1 MPQPLFFSSPRILQ
15 KMDRPKAIL
24 KEKLRRSVVHMSD
37 WHSRPLEQVM
47 KELDSRPSGLTERE
61 SAQRLERLGPN
72 QLEPP
77 RKPSVLARVLGQ
89 LKDPM
94 ILVLLG
100 AAALSLAA
108 SGGEDW
114 LDGAIILII
123 VLVNGVISITQEDH
137 AQQALEE
144 LRRMSSPQ
152 AHVLREGRAKK
163 ISAAALVPGDVIL
176 LEAGD
181 MVPADARVM
190 ECSRLQ
196 ADESAMTGESVP
208 VEKGA
213 HDRLPEEAPL
223 GDRTNM
229 VLSGTMIT
237 AGRGTALVVATG
249 MDTQMGRIANLL
261 LEDKEGDT
269 PLQRKMGEISK
280 SLSFLCLSVCAVMFG
295 VGLIQGKNMLDMFLT
310 AVSLAVAA
318 IPEGLP
324 AIVTIVLAL
333 GVQRMAARGAIVK
346 KLPAVETLGCASVIC
361 SDKTGTLT
369 QNRMTVQEL
378 WTPAGGHRRDALLAG
393 CLCSDARLEWK
404 AGAPTAVGDPTEGAL
419 VVAAA
424 REGVDQEKEEQ
435 NWPRTA
441 DLPFDSGRKLMST
454 IHAREDGSWTV
465 FVKGA
470 PDILLERC
478 VAGPRGPLS
487 AQDRRAVLE
496 ANEAMAQKALRV
508 IAVARRELHI
518 LPPGLEPRA
527 VESGLTFLGLFGL
540 MDPPRP
546 EVKAAVARCH
556 LAGVRPVMITGDHRA
571 TAAAVARELDI
582 IRPGEW
588 TVTGGELDFMPQEV
602 LEEDIEKFAVF
613 ARVTPEHKMRIVKAW
628 QKRGHVVAMT
638 GDGVN
643 DAPALK
649 TADIGCAMGVAGT
662 DVAKG
667 AAHMILTDDNFST
680 IVSAIE
686 EGRGI
691 YSNIRKA
698 IHYLLSCNIG
708 EIFTIFAATLLDF
721 GQMPLVPVQLL
732 WLNLVTDSLPAL
744 ALGVEPVEE
753 GVMEEKPRDAAAG
766 LFDQKFS
773 FRLAWQG
780 LMVGGLT
787 LAAYFLGFTRL
798 AAPGMEGAVANTM
811 AFATLTL
818 CQLFHAF
825 NVRSEDRSLF
835 AQGAL
840 SNPAMNRAFLVG
852 MALQLSVLLV
862 PPLQG
867 VFAVTAM
874 DSAQWLAVFGLAAAP
889 IPICEITKALGR
901 KGERG
906 EREERSAVREK
917 AKR

>member
-1 MPQPLFFSSPRILQ
+1 
-15 KMDRPKAIL
+15 
-24 KEKLRRSVVHMSD
+24 MSD
-37 WHSRPLEQVM
+37 WHSRPLDQVM

-213 HDRLPEEAPL
+213 HDRLPEEAAL

-333 GVQRMAARGAIVK
+333 GIQRMAARGAIVK

>member
-1 MPQPLFFSSPRILQ
+1 MG
-15 KMDRPKAIL
+15 
-24 KEKLRRSVVHMSD
+24 D
-37 WHSRPLEQVM
+37 WHSRSVSQVM
-47 KELDSRPSGLTERE
+47 EEVGGRPGGLTGRE
-61 SAQRLERLGPN
+61 AAQRLEKYGPN
-72 QLEPP
+72 QLAQPQPP
-77 RKPSVLARVLGQ
+77 GLLLRILGQ

-94 ILVLLG
+94 ILVLLA

-114 LDGAIILII
+114 LDGVIILVI
-123 VLVNGVISITQEDH
+123 VVVNGVISITQEDH

-152 AHVLREGRAKK
+152 ATALREGAPRK
-163 ISAAALVPGDVIL
+163 ISATALVPGDVIL

-181 MVPADARVM
+181 QVPADARIL

-196 ADESAMTGESVP
+196 ADESAMTGESLP
-208 VEKGA
+208 VEKEARGA
-213 HDRLPEEAPL
+213 LPENTPL
-223 GDRTNM
+223 GDQVNM
-229 VLSGTMIT
+229 LIAGTLIT

-249 MDTQMGRIANLL
+249 MDTQMGRIAGLL
-261 LEDKEGDT
+261 LDSGEGDT
-269 PLQRKMGEISK
+269 PLQRRMGEISR
-280 SLSFLCLSVCAVMFG
+280 SLSFLCLAVCAVMFG
-295 VGLIQGKNMLDMFLT
+295 VGLFQGKGLLDMFLT

-333 GVQRMAARGAIVK
+333 GVQRLAARNAIVK
-346 KLPAVETLGCASVIC
+346 KLPAVETLGCAGVIC

-369 QNRMTVQEL
+369 QNKMTVQQVWL
-378 WTPAGGHRRDALLAG
+378 PPGTRRRDAMLAG
-393 CLCSDARLEWK
+393 TLCSDARLEWK
-404 AGAPTAVGDPTEGAL
+404 AGAPTASGDPTEGAL

-424 REGVDQEKEEQ
+424 RDGVDQNRELEHLS
-435 NWPRTA
+435 RVA
-441 DLPFDSGRKLMST
+441 DIPFDSTRKLMTT
-454 IHAREDGSWTV
+454 IHTDRSGGWTA

-470 PDILLERC
+470 PDVLLGRC
-478 VAGPRGPLS
+478 VRTAKGPM
-487 AQDRRAVLE
+487 AQSDRARILA
-496 ANEAMAQKALRV
+496 ANEEMAGKALRV
-508 IAVARRELHI
+508 IAVARRELSA
-518 LPPGLEPRA
+518 LPQNPQPSE
-527 VESGLTFLGLFGL
+527 VERELTFLGLFGL

-546 EVKAAVARCH
+546 EVRAAVARCH

-571 TAAAVARELDI
+571 TAVAVAKELDI
-582 IRPGEW
+582 VRPGDW
-588 TVTGGELDFMPQEV
+588 SVTGAELDFMPQEL
-602 LEEDIEKFAVF
+602 LENDIEKFAVF
-613 ARVTPEHKMRIVKAW
+613 ARVSPEHKMRIVQAW
-628 QKRGHVVAMT
+628 QKRGRVVAMT

-649 TADIGCAMGVAGT
+649 AADIGCAMGKTGT

-667 AAHMILTDDNFST
+667 AADMILTDDNFST
-680 IVSAIE
+680 IVAAIE

-708 EIFTIFAATLLDF
+708 EIFTIFAATLLGF

-753 GVMEEKPRDAAAG
+753 GVMEEDPRDASAG
-766 LFDQKFS
+766 LFDGRFS
-773 FRLAWQG
+773 LRLAWQG

-798 AAPGMEGAVANTM
+798 AAPGLEGAAANTM

-835 AQGAL
+835 AQGVL
-840 SNPAMNRAFLVG
+840 SNPAMNRAFLAG
-852 MALQLSVLLV
+852 LAMQLSVLLV

-867 VFAVTAM
+867 VFSVTPMNAPQWFTVLALAM
-874 DSAQWLAVFGLAAAP
+874 AP
-889 IPICEITKALGR
+889 IPICEWAKAAGR
-901 KGERG
+901 KEDT
-906 EREERSAVREK
+906 EKTREPAMK
-917 AKR
+917 

>member
-213 HDRLPEEAPL
+213 HDRLPEEAAL

-478 VAGPRGPLS
+478 VASPRGPLS